1 MTERLYYQN
10 SFLFNFTAEARE
22 LRELADGRRALVLDS
37 TAFYPSGGGQPCDT
51 GWLEVQ
57 AQQGAGDLMV
67 SSDLA
72 NPPDA
77 PKLRVTEV
85 FEEGA
90 GGEVLHVVDS
100 LPGALDAP
108 LTVPLRVRGFLD
120 VERRQ
125 DHMQQHSGQHVLS
138 AAFRKLW
145 AAPTLS
151 FCLGEQLCMVELG
164 GAGLSASQIEQAEQL
179 ANQFVWEDR
188 QVLMHEVSAE
198 QAEKLGLPVGASAE
212 SGTRRL
218 IEIRGVDL
226 ALCGG
231 THVKTTGQIGNIQ
244 LRSCESTVEGTR
256 IEFVCGARALRH
268 ARADFRALDRSASL
282 PPGEPPR

>member
-151 FCLGEQLCMVELG
+151 FCLGEQLSMVELG
-164 GAGLSASQIEQAEQL
+164 GAGLSVSQIEQAEQL

-198 QAEKLGLPVGASAE
+198 QAEKLGLPVESSVE

-244 LRSCESTVEGTR
+244 LRSCESTVERTR
-256 IEFVCGARALRH
+256 IELVCGARALRH
-268 ARADFRALDRSASL
+268 ARADFQALARSASL